1 MSKDENGCDNTSNM
15 DLAMWCYKLIGLEGM
30 NESLGEVKY
39 RVPYGAKITRDGGVF
54 IESDMDGNKMK
65 LGWFAHNIV
74 CV

>member
-1 MSKDENGCDNTSNM
+1 MRWD
-15 DLAMWCYKLIGLEGM
+15 
-30 NESLGEVKY
+30 ESLGEVKY